1 MSNDLVS
8 GLNIRGGI
16 SRMEEDIRHFTRVGP
31 SPRTMLRRSTRSQ
44 WYAKFQSDAE
54 TSAKIIGRRYQ
65 QLTYTSYAPSTHPAV
80 SAYINGIQDGANDL
94 MLLKNKLQSLRINI
108 CVDPVAMTFAELQ
121 MLCLETS
128 RKEASVHATLSQY
141 KSAMGG
147 DTTSNDVVT
156 AFNAEY
162 NFVLKSRIA
171 LETEIARCNPSRF
184 PRVANRMTPTPTHH
198 AHIAPADRIA
208 LSEYLSFD
216 TLHRHFVSIPALTS
230 AVASD
235 IQIFLANKTKSW

>member
-1 MSNDLVS
+1 MSIDLVS

-94 MLLKNKLQSLRINI
+94 TLLKNTLQSLRINI
-108 CVDPVAMTFAELQ
+108 CVDPLAMTFAELQ

-128 RKEASVHATLSQY
+128 RKEASAYAMLSQ
-141 KSAMGG
+141 SVMG

-184 PRVANRMTPTPTHH
+184 ALVANRMTPTPTHH
-198 AHIAPADRIA
+198 ARIAPADRIA